1 MVIKKKPYL
10 VKIFNVEDLL
20 QYFDGPEDLCA
31 AYLDFILPRVSKR
44 FPILTPAPTPD
55 RNSKPAVTD
64 LDFNLAYQN
73 DWKVG
78 SCREIDAFIYD
89 LKPPLSKDWTVNMC
103 TECFK
108 YTPDVCSCNGEK
120 KTRYL
125 LALHLKSRLES
136 KNVLTAFISGDE
148 ADQIFQLITPE
159 QLLGYVKD
167 NRAHRFEIYKFI
179 PEQVTISSYGFLVS
193 KIKY

>member
-1 MVIKKKPYL
+1 MVFMVIKKKPYL

-31 AYLDFILPRVSKR
+31 AYLDFILPRVSKS

-78 SCREIDAFIYD
+78 SCREIET
-89 LKPPLSKDWTVNMC
+89 LSLLIIELC
-103 TECFK
+103 T
-108 YTPDVCSCNGEK
+108 N
-120 KTRYL
+120 
-125 LALHLKSRLES
+125 LKSERQRRS
-136 KNVLTAFISGDE
+136 
-148 ADQIFQLITPE
+148 
-159 QLLGYVKD
+159 
-167 NRAHRFEIYKFI
+167 
-179 PEQVTISSYGFLVS
+179 
-193 KIKY
+193 